1 METAKVVVLTG
12 LRNAPSNLAVQG
24 VKKKQLIE
32 INKALQ
38 GQNPLVAK
46 FISNEWEASFV
57 VNTE

>member
-24 VKKKQLIE
+24 EKKKKKLIE

-46 FISNEWEASFV
+46 FISNE
-57 VNTE
+57 